1 MKNEIKA
8 NKVVNELI
16 DMFITSTRS
25 NKYCF
30 ALGRFYHHLLSV
42 LSDKDYEHIHE
53 AFLTEV

>member
-16 DMFITSTRS
+16 DMFIISTRS
-25 NKYCF
+25 NRGCF
-30 ALGRFYHHLLSV
+30 ALGRFYNYLLSV
-42 LSDKDYEHIHE
+42 LSTKDYEHIHE